1 MELHGLGVCER
12 QCETGADAPCRADRA
27 EQVGALVALVGRL
40 DRPRAAPGP
49 LAHEAVLL
57 ADAGFVLKPDLDPLT
72 AGYVADM
79 GVERAGEVLWDGPP
93 LISQS

>member
-1 MELHGLGVCER
+1 MELHRLGVCER
-12 QCETGADAPCRADRA
+12 QCETGADAPCGADRA
-27 EQVGALVALVGRL
+27 EQGGALVALVGRL

-57 ADAGFVLKPDLDPLT
+57 ADAGLVLEPYLDPLT

-79 GVERAGEVLWDGPP
+79 GVKRAGKVLWDGAP
-93 LISQS
+93 LITQS